1 MLVHKQLT
9 VFSIPVV
16 IPTITSIF
24 AGLISIVRTRVVS
37 RIVLGISVLVLI
49 LFATSLFS
57 SASEARS
64 AALFF
69 PFNIHPL
76 IFFDDSSPEMN
87 DSIPLVPRS
96 TKDSLQGTLGSRDT
110 LSKLDTLRFLPKHTR
125 DSLARA
131 DSIRRIPRDSTARV
145 AQFVYKRRDSQTA
158 SMFEGRS
165 YAMFGKPPAVV
176 VRTIALD
183 STGRYVIVRETV
195 NGADIKVPQK
205 VPLSV
210 YISLRYRYEINRT
223 FEDAVFKYDVVK
235 KGNDLGDLL
244 GSFTNIDIPIPANP
258 VFSIFG
264 PPRINLHI
272 SGAVDI
278 RAAFRTTTTDQITLS
293 TLGNTRNEP
302 DFAQEVQITVS
313 GTIGDKLNILAD
325 WNTQRTFEYENQLRI
340 KYTGYDDEVVQSV
353 EAGNVSLA
361 TNSSFISSSSA
372 LFGIK
377 AAFQFGPLKL
387 TAIASQKKG
396 QIQEKNITGGSQE
409 REFNIH
415 AYEYNTDHF
424 FVDASYIPLFEQFYA
439 THQGDG
445 SKQIV
450 DYEVW
455 VTTTQSDYQKT
466 TPGVAY
472 LDLPGVSAG
481 DVASRYAPLRRDSAD
496 VVARWE
502 KLRPQIDYS
511 IHPYAGYISLNS
523 SLQGNQALAIAYRVE
538 NNPGPSDDSYYGT
551 FFNTLGKDSVLV
563 LKLIKPRGLV
573 PQNKA
578 AWQLLM
584 KNIYSLGGAKDI
596 KKGGFDLH
604 IYYTLSGQE
613 PVDEI
618 GGKKLLELFGLDNL
632 RDDNS
637 PGADNN
643 FDYNP
648 PYTVDE
654 ARGEIIFPTVEPF
667 LGVRK
672 DTSGGRPIEGGLKK
686 AFDKYKLTVPVDS
699 FSFGDI
705 YDTTSLAA
713 SNNSS
718 RDRFFIKGKTTAG
731 SSSTISLGFNI
742 VENSVQVLLNG
753 QPLTQNV
760 DYTVDYIV
768 GQVII
773 KNQAA
778 LVPGANLQVKYEQN
792 DLFQLASKTLLGT
805 RGEVRVS
812 DRTSFGF
819 TLMNL
824 NQQTLSDKVRLNEE
838 PINNTIY
845 GLDGQTGADL
855 GFLTKAIDALP
866 LISTKAN
873 SDFTLRGEAAYM
885 SPDPNTKKSTIDID
899 NGKGIAYIDDFEG
912 AKRTIPLG
920 LSYGVWHDMSVP
932 EKNAGPDSVDWAAK
946 SDSVRMFSKAK
957 TYWYTVPNDVRV
969 DQIWPD
975 KSVARGQENVSV
987 LDIDYNPRGRGEYNY
1002 SLNLRN
1008 NFGPNAN
1015 ADIVRKN
1022 WSGMQRLLSSGIVDL
1037 VRENINFIEVWVQ
1050 ILPGSTIDSTKN
1062 KIFIDLG
1069 AINEDVIPFDDKSKT
1084 GRVHTEDREAT
1095 PNGILN
1101 EGEDTGIDGLTDDE
1115 ERAKYAAFVDSNK
1128 TDFPEIQ
1135 ADPAGD
1141 DYSYNTTGDYRF
1153 VDGTDNNKNSEIG
1166 RYPDADD
1173 LNRNNVLDKTNS
1185 YFEYELNLDTTSAN
1199 LQRVGGGHNQWYQ
1212 YRIPLTQFKSKIGSP
1227 DFSLIEYARLWFTG
1241 FDKETKIRIAE
1252 FNLVGNQWEELKKND
1267 STFTLAVVNV
1277 EDNQEYVSPPG
1288 VVRERDRTKPDEQVF
1303 ANEQALAIKIH
1314 SMNAG
1319 ESRQGIKRFA
1329 YRPLDIFSYRE
1340 LKMFV
1345 RGDEK
1350 FSSKMDSTSARIFL
1364 RMGSDSLNYYE
1375 YSAPMM
1381 PSATIIGRRPEA
1393 AEAAS
1398 VWRPENNIDIK
1409 FVDLTAIKQGRDSVN
1424 TLIKVDAKDGPP
1436 GSKYGVLGNPTLT
1449 RITFIS
1455 IGIENPA
1462 ASKKTIDDATI
1473 WVNELRLSDVDDS
1486 KGWAYSVSTSVKLAD
1501 LGAMTF
1507 SLSEVDP
1514 NFHQLEARFGSRS
1527 TSRSWTFSTNLAF
1540 ERFFPA
1546 DWTGTTLPFS
1556 FSHTEAISKPKYLPN
1571 SDIEVTKAADRQR
1584 DVVTAKTGSVQAGN
1598 IEADRILFESQ
1609 TLSTT
1614 DTYALPTFKISI
1626 PSENWVM
1633 RDFFNKLNYG
1643 FSYTKSLMRTPGI
1656 EYQKSWSW
1664 NGHLGYSYTTSPDNY
1679 ISPFVGFE
1687 NVFLF
1692 GGLRDLRVYYPLQSI
1707 TMSLDAARSQ
1717 THQRMRGQA
1726 QESPASRG
1734 LSAHR
1739 SLSFGWKLT
1748 ENGFLNLSGDYSVD
1762 VASTLVHLE
1771 TDRFGRQRNFSA
1783 ILGDLFSSDQLVSFG
1798 YDNSYNQSI
1807 NINTRPRIPEIL
1819 DINKYLT
1826 LTARYSVSFR
1836 WQNNLQQG
1844 DLGKGT
1850 SWGNNISLSS
1860 DVSLKQ
1866 FVETWFPAKKTV
1878 EIQVEQ
1884 APVRRV
1890 GRGRAHEEDEDSP
1903 EQVPSAP
1910 QPAPRQAPPHDS
1922 SATRDT
1928 TLVRDSTKV
1937 VDTMTVVVAPP
1948 KPKKPTLTKENFI
1961 QIARVLIKTP
1971 FLDYDKVN
1979 VNFTQT
1985 NSSTNGGVPG
1995 RPGFA
2000 NLFGRVPFVQK
2011 AEPRFG
2017 ATRAYQLG
2025 LVSDPTENITGVHA
2039 QSAFPFIGF
2048 STDQGLRAANA
2059 LINDSYSEANKITLR
2074 TSRDLWTGARIDL
2087 NWNVGWNYTR
2097 NQSLRTDS
2105 LGRPQIASVATGG
2118 SIDRS
2123 FFTLPPTFIFSMFKS
2138 GIAQVGK
2145 EYDKVKGPLDPT
2157 RTEEAKLS
2165 DAFEKGFESLP
2176 ILRKIFGQYL
2186 PRFNYSF
2193 HWDGLEQL
2201 SLFKNFATRV
2211 GLDHAYTSSY
2221 RRAFKGDL
2229 SGGEITESQNIS
2241 YGFSPLIGLSMTFK
2255 ELFKGNIN
2263 ASIRYGT
2270 STAYDLSPSSRNI
2283 SENSTREL
2291 TVSGSFGRS
2300 GFEIPFFGLSLSND
2314 IDISFSYSYSKNS
2327 RQTFSTTEEISD
2339 TGIPGEGSSRSV
2351 MEPRIRYVLSARVT
2365 ASLFYRYTTVTP
2377 DAGGSRIPGSST
2389 NEGGLDV
2396 HIAIQ

>member
-1 MLVHKQLT
+1 
-9 VFSIPVV
+9 
-16 IPTITSIF
+16 
-24 AGLISIVRTRVVS
+24 
-37 RIVLGISVLVLI
+37 
-49 LFATSLFS
+49 
-57 SASEARS
+57 
-64 AALFF
+64 
-69 PFNIHPL
+69 
-76 IFFDDSSPEMN
+76 
-87 DSIPLVPRS
+87 
-96 TKDSLQGTLGSRDT
+96 
-110 LSKLDTLRFLPKHTR
+110 
-125 DSLARA
+125 
-131 DSIRRIPRDSTARV
+131 
-145 AQFVYKRRDSQTA
+145 
-158 SMFEGRS
+158 MFEGRS
-165 YAMFGKPPAVV
+165 YSMFGKPPAVV
-176 VRTIALD
+176 VRTVALD

-195 NGADIKVPQK
+195 NGVDIKVPQK
-205 VPLSV
+205 VPLSE
-210 YISLRYRYEINRT
+210 YIRLRNRYEMNRA
-223 FEDAVFKYDVVK
+223 FEDAVFRYDVVK

-302 DFAQEVQITVS
+302 DFAQEVQINVS

-353 EAGNVSLA
+353 EAGNVSLS
-361 TNSSFISSSSA
+361 TSSSFISSSSA

-377 AAFQFGPLKL
+377 AAFQFGPLKM

-396 QIQEKNITGGSQE
+396 QIQEKNISGGSSE

-415 AYEYNTDHF
+415 AYEYNTDHY
-424 FVDASYIPLFEQFYA
+424 FVDTSYIPLFEPYITTQ
-439 THQGDG
+439 QGDG
-445 SKQIV
+445 DKQII

-455 VTTTQSDYQKT
+455 VTTTQAFDPT
-466 TPGVAY
+466 TVQGVAFI
-472 LDLPGVSAG
+472 DLPGDTAALG
-481 DVASRYAPLRRDSAD
+481 RRRDSSKS
-496 VVARWE
+496 VPGEIEVGRWE
-502 KLRPQIDYS
+502 RLERQKDYT
-511 IHPYAGYISLNS
+511 INPYAGYISLNR
-523 SLQGNQALAIAYRVE
+523 SLQTTQALAMAYRLQDGAV
-538 NNPGPSDDSYYGT
+538 YGT
-551 FFNTLGKDSVLV
+551 FTGTGSKDSVLV
-563 LKLIKPRGLV
+563 LKLLKPKSLL
-573 PQNKA
+573 PQHKV
-578 AWQLLM
+578 AWRMLM
-584 KNIYSLGGAKDI
+584 KNIYSLGGKDI
-596 KKGGFDLH
+596 KKAGFDLH
-604 IYYTLSGQE
+604 IYYNLSGAE

-618 GGKKLLELFGLDNL
+618 GGRKLLELFGVDNL

-637 PGADNN
+637 TGADNK

-654 ARGEIIFPTVEPF
+654 ARGEIIFPSIEPF

-672 DTSGGRPIEGGLKK
+672 DASGGRPLEGGLKK

-705 YDTTSLAA
+705 YDETSLTA
-713 SNNSS
+713 SYNQS

-731 SSSTISLGFNI
+731 SSSTINLGFNI

-753 QPLTQNV
+753 QPMTQNV

-855 GFLTKAIDALP
+855 DFLTKAIDALP
-866 LISTKAN
+866 FISTKAN

-920 LSYGVWHDMSVP
+920 LSYGLWHDMSVP
-932 EKNAGPDSVDWAAK
+932 EKNAGPDSIGWPGK
-946 SDSVRMFSKAK
+946 TDSVRMFSKAK
-957 TYWYTVPNDVRV
+957 TYWYTVPNNVRV
-969 DQIWPD
+969 DEIWPD

-987 LDIDYNPRGRGEYNY
+987 LDIDYNPRGRGAYNY
-1002 SLNLRN
+1002 SMNLSK
-1008 NFGPNAN
+1008 NFGDTAN
-1015 ADIVRKN
+1015 TEIVRKN

-1037 VRENINFIEVWVQ
+1037 VKENINFIEVWVQ
-1050 ILPGSTIDSTKN
+1050 VRPGSTIDTTKN
-1062 KIFIDLG
+1062 KVFIDLG
-1069 AINEDVIPFDDKSKT
+1069 AISEDVIPFDRKSKE
-1084 GRVHTEDREAT
+1084 GRVHTEDREAN

-1101 EGEDTGIDGLTDDE
+1101 EGEDTGIDGLTDEE
-1115 ERAKYAAFVDSNK
+1115 ERTKYSAFVDSNK
-1128 TDFPEIQ
+1128 TVFSKIVS
-1135 ADPAGD
+1135 DPAGD
-1141 DYSYNTTGDYRF
+1141 DYAYTNTGDYEL
-1153 VDGTDNNKNSEIG
+1153 VDGTENNKNSEIG

-1185 YFEYELNLDTTSAN
+1185 YFEYELKLDTTGAN
-1199 LQRVGGGHNQWYQ
+1199 QQRVGGGHNQWYQ
-1212 YRIPLTQFKSKIGSP
+1212 YRIPLTQYKSKIGSP

-1267 STFTLAVVNV
+1267 SSFTLAVVNV
-1277 EDNQEYVSPPG
+1277 EDNQEYISPPG
-1288 VVRERDRTKPDEQVF
+1288 VVRERDRTKPDEQVYG
-1303 ANEQALAIKIH
+1303 NEQALAIKIH
-1314 SMNAG
+1314 SMKPG
-1319 ESRQGIKRFA
+1319 ESRQAIKRFT

-1345 RGDEK
+1345 RGDQK
-1350 FSSKMDSTSARIFL
+1350 FSSDPLAPSARIFL

-1375 YSAPMM
+1375 YSAPLM
-1381 PSATIIGRRPEA
+1381 PSANIPGRPSA
-1393 AEAAS
+1393 GDAAS
-1398 VWRPENNIDIK
+1398 IWRPENNIDIK
-1409 FVDLTAIKQGRDSVN
+1409 FVDLTAIKQGRDSTN
-1424 TLIKVDAKDGPP
+1424 INRLITVPAKDGPT
-1436 GSKYGVLGNPTLT
+1436 GSTYGVLGSPTLT

-1455 IGIENPA
+1455 IGIQNPDTL
-1462 ASKKTIDDATI
+1462 SRKTIDDATI

-1486 KGWAYSVSTSVKLAD
+1486 KGWAYSFSTSVRLAD
-1501 LGAMTF
+1501 LGAMAF
-1507 SLSEVDP
+1507 SYSEVDP
-1514 NFHQLEARFGSRS
+1514 NFHQLESRFGNRS
-1527 TSRSWTFSTNLAF
+1527 TSRNWTFSTNLAF
-1540 ERFFPA
+1540 DRFLPSE
-1546 DWTGTTLPFS
+1546 WTGTALPFS
-1556 FSHTEAISKPKYLPN
+1556 YSHTEAVSKPKYLPN

-1584 DVVTAKTGSVQAGN
+1584 AVVVEKTRSVQAGN
-1598 IEADRILFESQ
+1598 MEADKILFESQ

-1614 DTYALPTFKISI
+1614 DTYAMPTFKISI

-1633 RDFFNKLNYG
+1633 RDFFNKLSYG
-1643 FSYTKSLMRTPGI
+1643 FSYTKSLVRTPGI

-1664 NGHLGYSYTTSPDNY
+1664 NGHLGYTYTTNPDNY
-1679 ISPFVGFE
+1679 ISPFAGFE

-1692 GGLRDLRVYYPLQSI
+1692 GGLKDLRIYYPLQNIS
-1707 TMSLDAARSQ
+1707 MNLDAARSQ
-1717 THQRMRGQA
+1717 TRQRMRGQA
-1726 QESPASRG
+1726 LESPASRG

-1739 SLSFGWKLT
+1739 SLSFSWKLT

-1762 VASTLVHLE
+1762 IASTLVHLE
-1771 TDRFGRQRNFSA
+1771 TDRFGRQRKFSS
-1783 ILGDLFSSDQLVSFG
+1783 ILGDLFFTDQLVNFG
-1798 YDNSYNQSI
+1798 YDNSYNQ
-1807 NINTRPRIPEIL
+1807 NISVNTHPRIPEIL

-1826 LTARYSVSFR
+1826 LSARYSVSYR
-1836 WQNNLQQG
+1836 WQNNLQLG

-1860 DVSLKQ
+1860 DISLKQ
-1866 FVETWFPAKKTV
+1866 FVESWFPARKADET
-1878 EIQVEQ
+1878 QAEQ
-1884 APVRRV
+1884 APAPQV
-1890 GRGRAHEEDEDSP
+1890 GRGRGHDEEENPSQKVSP
-1903 EQVPSAP
+1903 VP
-1910 QPAPRQAPPHDS
+1910 QPATPSHDS

-1928 TLVRDSTKV
+1928 TFVRDSTKV
-1937 VDTMTVVVAPP
+1937 LDTSTVAVVPP
-1948 KPKKPTLTKENFI
+1948 KPKKPTLTKENLI
-1961 QIARVLIKTP
+1961 QIARTLIKTP

-2025 LVSDPTENITGVHA
+2025 LVSDPTENITSVHS
-2039 QSAFPFIGF
+2039 QRAFPFIGF
-2048 STDQGLRAANA
+2048 STDQGLRAASAN
-2059 LINDSYSEANKITLR
+2059 INDSYSQGNKITLR
-2074 TSRDLWTGARIDL
+2074 TSRDLWSGVRIDF

-2105 LGRPQIASVATGG
+2105 LGRPQIASIATGG

-2138 GIAQVGK
+2138 GIAEVGK
-2145 EYDKVKGPLDPT
+2145 KYKSMKDNTADT
-2157 RTEEAKLS
+2157 RTDEAKLAE
-2165 DAFEKGFESLP
+2165 AFETGFESLP
-2176 ILRKIFGQYL
+2176 IFRKLFGQYA
-2186 PRFNYSF
+2186 PRFNYSL

-2201 SLFKNFATRV
+2201 SMFKNFATRV
-2211 GLDHAYTSSY
+2211 GLDHAYSSSY
-2221 RRAFKGDL
+2221 RRSFKGNL
-2229 SGGEITESQNIS
+2229 SGGEITESQSIS

-2255 ELFKGNIN
+2255 ELFKGNVS
-2263 ASIRYGT
+2263 ATIRYGT

-2283 SENSTREL
+2283 SENSNKEL
-2291 TVSGSFGRS
+2291 TISGNFARS

-2327 RQTFSTTEEISD
+2327 RQTFSTTEEI
-2339 TGIPGEGSSRSV
+2339 TAKGTPGEGSSRSV

-2377 DAGGSRIPGSST
+2377 DEGGSRIPGSST